1 MFLVFDT
8 ETTGLPKNYNS
19 PVSDTD
25 NWPRL
30 VQIAWQLH
38 DEKGDLISAEN
49 YIVRPEG
56 FDIPFNS
63 AKIHGI
69 STDHARK
76 HGLPLTEVLQIFE
89 RVLQNTT
96 IVVGQNIEFDLKI
109 VGAEHFRLKMESPLL
124 AFQTVD
130 TKENGTAYCAI
141 PGGKGG
147 KFKWPTLTEL
157 HQKLFGEGF
166 DAAHN
171 AAADVDATARCFLE
185 MLRIG
190 VISSA
195 SAHFSSDQY
204 GRFLEHN
211 PRPFPLLGIKVDNYE
226 AKVEEAAKSENTED
240 ASTISIEANSMRF
253 AHLHVHSQFSVLEAT
268 CDIKATVKKAKSLG
282 MEAVGLTDI
291 GNMFG
296 AFAFVAAAEK
306 EGIKPIL
313 GYEAYVSEDHLD
325 RSRQDNGYRIPF
337 FAKNQAGYLHLAK
350 LSSIAYTEGFYYK
363 PRIDKSLV
371 EKYKQ
376 GLIVTTGGLYGEIPS
391 LLLNV
396 GEAQAEEAFCWWH
409 AQFGE
414 DFYIEIN
421 RHGLEEEEVVNKKL
435 LEWAAKYNVKYF
447 ASSECYYLEEEDCDA
462 HDILLCVKEGAWQSM
477 PLGRGRGFRFG
488 MPNQSFYFKTKEE
501 MADLFID
508 LPLAL
513 KNLEGLID
521 SVESYQLKR
530 DVLLPAFDIPQ
541 EFVEAEDVLDGG
553 KRGENAYLRHLT
565 YEGAK
570 QRYPDLNQE
579 ITERIDFE
587 LSVIANTGYPGYFLI
602 VQDFTAKARELGV
615 SVGPGR
621 GSAAGSVVAFST
633 KITNVDP
640 LKYGLLFERFLNPDR
655 VSLPDIDIDFDDIGR
670 DRVIQYVID
679 KYGKNQVAQIITYG
693 TMAAKSAIRDAS
705 RVKELPLDEV
715 NRLAKLIPDNCSL
728 NLIFNTPE
736 GELKDTFRA
745 DDLIKVEDLR
755 KIVRNDGPLGKM
767 LRSAVKIEGSL
778 RNTGIHACGVI
789 ITPTDMT
796 DLVPVMTPKDSN
808 MMATQFD
815 NAVVED
821 AGLLKMDFLGLKT
834 LSIITTALKLVEK
847 NYGEVLDPDEFP
859 LDDQATIELFAKG
872 ETNALFQ
879 FESPGMQKN
888 LKLLKPTVFEDIIAM
903 NALYRPGPMEYI
915 PSFAARKNGL
925 EEIVFDLDSMSDV
938 LAETYGITVYQE
950 QVMQLSRILGG
961 FTRGEADKL
970 RKAMGKKIKWQLD
983 ELKPKFMQGAME
995 KGHPEKVL
1003 EKIWEDWEKFAKYA
1017 FNKSHAA
1024 CYSVVAWQT
1033 AYLKAH
1039 YPSEF
1044 MAAVLTH
1051 NRNDIK
1057 KVSFYM
1063 EECKRMGLP
1072 LLGPDVNYSEYN
1084 FTASRSGEVR
1094 FGLGGMS
1101 GVGGAACENIV
1112 AVREKEGLYKS
1123 YIDFLQRS
1131 DLKMVNKQ
1139 TLSKLVE
1146 GGAFDTLSDNNRSA
1160 FFFDEDGKSFI
1171 DKSIRYAQ
1179 SLKEIQNSSQV
1190 SLFGEDTSIMQPD
1203 LPFPDCP
1210 PWERAVKLKK
1220 EREVLGVY
1228 ISSHPLDDFKLAM
1241 EYCTNTDLKS
1251 IKEIMNSNGRELCFI
1266 GMVSG
1271 VKHGVTK
1278 RGKEYGVLTFE
1289 DYQDS
1294 FELFMMDEDYL
1305 KNRHFFEKDRI
1316 LYVKAVREYNENSQ
1330 RVYTN
1335 VRKMGLVP
1343 SLMKEDFTKLQ
1354 IIINADNF
1362 DSNALTELDA
1372 LLHSDAQK
1380 ELDEAYI
1387 KEVSFLITHKDY
1399 NLKLG
1404 NKQRLKVRVDEGLLA
1419 SLTESE
1425 YVFKLM

>member
-19 PVSDTD
+19 PVSDSD

-38 DEKGDLISAEN
+38 NASGHLISAEN
-49 YIVRPEG
+49 YIVRPDG

-69 STDHARK
+69 TTDYAK
-76 HGLPLTEVLQIFE
+76 DHGLPLEAVLTLFE
-89 RVLQNTT
+89 KVLSKSK
-96 IVVGQNIEFDLKI
+96 IVVGQNIEFDLNI
-109 VGAEHFRLKMESPLL
+109 VGAEHYRLGMSSPLL
-124 AFQTVD
+124 QLPTID
-130 TKENGTAYCAI
+130 TKEDGTEFCAI

-147 KFKWPTLTEL
+147 KYKWPTLTEL

-190 VISSA
+190 VISSQ
-195 SAHFSSDQY
+195 SAQFTPEQFA
-204 GRFLEHN
+204 RFREQN
-211 PRPFPLLGIKVDNYE
+211 PSPFPLLGIKVDNYE
-226 AKVEEAAKSENTED
+226 EALEETE
-240 ASTISIEANSMRF
+240 TLNPTTEVQSIQNATGIRF

-282 MEAVGLTDI
+282 MEAVGLADI

-296 AFAFVAAAEK
+296 AFAFVDAAEK

-313 GYEAYVSEDHLD
+313 GYEAYVNQDHTD
-325 RSRQDNGYRIPF
+325 RTHQDNGYRIPF
-337 FAKNQAGYLHLAK
+337 FAKNQEGYLNLVK
-350 LSSIAYTEGFYYK
+350 MSSIAYTDGFYYK
-363 PRIDKSLV
+363 PRIDKNLV
-371 EKYKQ
+371 AKYKKEV
-376 GLIVTTGGLYGEIPS
+376 IVTTGGLYGEIPS

-409 AQFGE
+409 QQFGE

-421 RHGLEEEEVVNKKL
+421 RHGLEEEAVVNKKL
-435 LEWAAKYNVKYF
+435 LEWAAKYDVKYF
-447 ASSECYYLEEEDCDA
+447 ASSECYYLEEEDYDA
-462 HDILLCVKEGAWQSM
+462 HDILLCVKDGASQSM

-488 MPNQSFYFKTKEE
+488 MPNHSFYFKSKEE
-501 MADLFID
+501 MAELFQD
-508 LPLAL
+508 LPKAL
-513 KNLEGLID
+513 STVESLVD
-521 SVESYQLKR
+521 SIESYQLKR
-530 DVLLPAFDIPQ
+530 DVLLPAFDIPK
-541 EFVEAEDVLDGG
+541 EFESAEDVQDGG

-565 YEGAK
+565 YVGAEH
-570 QRYPDLNQE
+570 RYPE
-579 ITERIDFE
+579 ITEEIRERIDFE
-587 LSVIANTGYPGYFLI
+587 LATVAKTGYPGYFLI

-621 GSAAGSVVAFST
+621 GSAAGSVVAYCT
-633 KITNVDP
+633 GITNVDP

-655 VSLPDIDIDFDDIGR
+655 VSLPDIDIDFDDVGR

-679 KYGKNQVAQIITYG
+679 KYGRNQVAQIITYG

-715 NRLAKLIPDNCSL
+715 NRLAKLVPDNSSL
-728 NLIFNTPE
+728 DLIFNTPE
-736 GELKDTFRA
+736 NELKEKFRP
-745 DDLIKVEDLR
+745 DDLMKVEDLR

-796 DLVPVMTPKDSN
+796 DLVPVMTPKDSF

-815 NAVVED
+815 NAVVES

-847 NYGEVLDPDEFP
+847 NYGERLDPDDFP
-859 LDDQATIELFAKG
+859 LDDEETIALFARG
-872 ETNALFQ
+872 ETNGLFQ
-879 FESPGMQKN
+879 FESLGMQKN

-925 EEIVFDLDSMSDV
+925 EEIVFDLEDMSEV

-970 RKAMGKKIKWQLD
+970 RKAMGKKIKAQLD
-983 ELKPKFMQGAME
+983 ELKPKFMKGAME

-1063 EECKRMGLP
+1063 EECKRMGLR
-1072 LLGPDVNYSEYN
+1072 LLGPDVNYSDYD
-1084 FTASRSGEVR
+1084 FTATRAGEVR

-1112 AVREKEGLYKS
+1112 QIREKDGPYKS
-1123 YIDFLQRS
+1123 YIDFLQRA
-1131 DLKMVNKQ
+1131 DLRAVNKQ

-1146 GGAFDTLSDNNRSA
+1146 GGAFDSLSDNNRSV
-1160 FFFDEDGKSFI
+1160 FFYEEEGRSFL

-1190 SLFGEDTSIMQPD
+1190 SLFGEESAEMQPD

-1210 PWERAVKLKK
+1210 PWERALKLKK

-1228 ISSHPLDDFKLAM
+1228 ISSHPLDDFKSVM
-1241 EYCTNTDLKS
+1241 KYCTNTDLKS
-1251 IKEIMNSNGRELCFI
+1251 IKDIMDSKGRELCFV
-1266 GMVSG
+1266 GMVSA
-1271 VKHGVTK
+1271 VKHGITK

-1294 FELFMMDEDYL
+1294 FEVFMMDEEYL

-1316 LYVKAVREYNENSQ
+1316 LFVKALREFNENSQ
-1330 RVYTN
+1330 KVYTK
-1335 VRKMGLVP
+1335 VRKIGLVP
-1343 SLMKEDFTKLQ
+1343 SLLKEDFSKLQ
-1354 IIINADNF
+1354 ILISL
-1362 DSNALTELDA
+1362 DSLDGRM
-1372 LLHSDAQK
+1372 LEDLDSILHSDSQK
-1380 ELDEAYI
+1380 EQDEEAV

-1399 NLKLG
+1399 RLPLSS
-1404 NKQRLKVRVDEGLLA
+1404 KQKMKIQVDERLLA
-1419 SLTESE
+1419 SLASSE
-1425 YVFKLM
+1425 YEFKLS